1 MTHTYVILEVSAAA
15 YEEIASKLKEAGY
28 EHTFH
33 EEKLVTLREAVSTSP
48 YWDIGTLAPKH
59 ERVVR
64 SRIVIDMHG
73 IALAKEEA
81 LAGAGS
87 NNVSVDR
94 IAELEVRLEN
104 VTNPPC
110 EFCPHRAHEHEAPGA
125 DCDQPCNKCE
135 CDVFY
140 PREGID
146 WTPPSLDK
154 KESR

>member
-1 MTHTYVILEVSAAA
+1 MTTTHTYAILEVSAAA
-15 YEEIASKLKEAGY
+15 YEEIYAKLSTPSDYRIRSIPAKE
-28 EHTFH
+28 F
-33 EEKLVTLREAVSTSP
+33 LRGDGS
-48 YWDIGTLAPKH
+48 IGELHRA
-59 ERVVR
+59 
-64 SRIVIDMHG
+64 VIDMHG

-87 NNVSVDR
+87 NNVSADR
-94 IAELEVRLEN
+94 IIELEVRLEN

-135 CDVFY
+135 CDGFY
-140 PREGID
+140 PREGTD